1 MGGTSNFLNLTFPVK
16 HFGKLYG
23 FTRLSGGLMTF
34 LSVPIFN
41 YVQSLGNRFEYAN
54 YGYCVALRKFNQRI
68 LWNISCTSVI
78 TFLHPLNVYRVS
90 RDRERNQVS
99 ESLLK

>member
-54 YGYCVALRKFNQRI
+54 YGYCVALRK
-68 LWNISCTSVI
+68 
-78 TFLHPLNVYRVS
+78 
-90 RDRERNQVS
+90 
-99 ESLLK
+99 

>member
-54 YGYCVALRKFNQRI
+54 YGYCVALRKYKKNFFE
-68 LWNISCTSVI
+68 
-78 TFLHPLNVYRVS
+78 TFLVI
-90 RDRERNQVS
+90 Q
-99 ESLLK
+99 LLHFSIR